1 MSEKGITI
9 NSKKQEERFEEW
21 FESSGF
27 GGDMWGD
34 LRKCHSQID
43 NLQSLLKQSQDE
55 AMDYRS
61 LIVDIKELEPLHMDG
76 HLHWKG
82 MNAVIK
88 DKCRNVL
95 AKHTKTE
102 KEG

>member
-1 MSEKGITI
+1 MIDRLEWQIIKCFKLEEKIG
-9 NSKKQEERFEEW
+9 ELE
-21 FESSGF
+21 
-27 GGDMWGD
+27 DM
-34 LRKCHSQID
+34 
-43 NLQSLLKQSQDE
+43 LKQSQDE
-55 AMDYRS
+55 ARDYRS

-82 MNAVIK
+82 MNTVIR

-102 KEG
+102 KEGGNERLL